1 MEDEDEDE
9 DEDGDEDEDAED
21 EDGEDV
27 TQLDTCTV
35 HQQQLESNPTVCMQ
49 PPRQGKC
56 CQVHLH
62 IWS

>member
-1 MEDEDEDE
+1 MEDEDG
-9 DEDGDEDEDAED
+9 DEDGDEDEDED
-21 EDGEDV
+21 AEDV
-27 TQLDTCTV
+27 TLLDTCTV

-49 PPRQGKC
+49 PPQQGKC